1 MRTKVNT
8 ENIVKSVIKSDI
20 KYLKKSNLDF
30 LKQVKDGYELIED
43 YPQLN
48 YLSTD
53 TLSQLKLWF
62 INTIENINTWF
73 SLHNKQKL
81 EFIKVIKNLSNKLNE
96 IVLYYNDFTKPIYD
110 DNISHKV
117 TDIDLLINW
126 RTACDVY
133 LLKLMN
139 EYTSNNSIRAE
150 VKLKGKKV
158 NSNIKSINKLLDNV
172 ELTENQYLVI
182 KNEYLPKLE
191 RIYSKKKKFKCLYT
205 FINCFLQLSS
215 VILPAVIT
223 FKDTQ
228 KIENQQVKNI
238 LDYSSISLAI
248 FVGVLTN
255 FTSFFKVNQKFS
267 MYTQYSNKFRQELRR
282 FLSGSEK
289 YKGDKE
295 PYLSFPKFAQAMEDH
310 IDDMNNL
317 EHELIS
323 KKTEDSKENEE
334 EDTPND
340 FESLSGSVVS
350 DEFDRKQLISNTK
363 NLFTE
368 TSKINTLNNR
378 ISNLSRN
385 LNSEKSRV
393 ISALKKKGR
402 YD

>member
-30 LKQVKDGYELIED
+30 LKRVKDGYELIED
-43 YPQLN
+43 YPQLT

-110 DNISHKV
+110 ENISHKV

-126 RTACDVY
+126 RIACDAY

-158 NSNIKSINKLLDNV
+158 SSNIKSINKLLNNV

-191 RIYSKKKKFKCLYT
+191 RIYSKKKKIQMFIYVYKLFFTTFKCNT
-205 FINCFLQLSS
+205 SS
-215 VILPAVIT
+215 C
-223 FKDTQ
+223 
-228 KIENQQVKNI
+228 
-238 LDYSSISLAI
+238 
-248 FVGVLTN
+248 
-255 FTSFFKVNQKFS
+255 
-267 MYTQYSNKFRQELRR
+267 
-282 FLSGSEK
+282 
-289 YKGDKE
+289 
-295 PYLSFPKFAQAMEDH
+295 
-310 IDDMNNL
+310 NNL
-317 EHELIS
+317 
-323 KKTEDSKENEE
+323 
-334 EDTPND
+334 
-340 FESLSGSVVS
+340 
-350 DEFDRKQLISNTK
+350 
-363 NLFTE
+363 
-368 TSKINTLNNR
+368 
-378 ISNLSRN
+378 
-385 LNSEKSRV
+385 
-393 ISALKKKGR
+393 
-402 YD
+402 